1 MKKSFSILGST
12 GSIGATTL
20 KIIEKKKNFFKL
32 NILFA
37 NKNLNLIVK
46 QIKKYKPETF
56 IIGDYQVFKKVKKKI
71 KNQKTQ
77 IIFSKYLDYK
87 TLKKSD
93 ITLSAISGIE
103 GLKPTIEFIKKSK
116 KILIANKEAIICGW
130 DLIKKESQKNKTKI
144 VPIDSEHFS
153 IMQLF
158 SNYKI
163 EQIKRI
169 YLTASGGP
177 FLNKSISQL
186 KKIKPYQ
193 ALKHPKW
200 KMGKEISVNSSTLMN
215 KMLELVEAQ
224 KLFNIPNNKLSI
236 IIHPESLVHAIIELN
251 NGLIKFIYH
260 ETSMTIPIANAIF
273 DNKIHIE
280 DFVNSKS
287 KDKIRNLTFRKV
299 DSKIFPMSK
308 LKDKINEYYST
319 PIIINAANEVL
330 VDQFLRKKIPFLS
343 MYKLVL
349 IVLKDRNYKKYA
361 IKKPRNINQIF
372 EISEWTKKVLTKKI
386 NKNV

>member
-1 MKKSFSILGST
+1 M
-12 GSIGATTL
+12 
-20 KIIEKKKNFFKL
+20 
-32 NILFA
+32 
-37 NKNLNLIVK
+37 
-46 QIKKYKPETF
+46 
-56 IIGDYQVFKKVKKKI
+56 
-71 KNQKTQ
+71 
-77 IIFSKYLDYK
+77 
-87 TLKKSD
+87 
-93 ITLSAISGIE
+93 SAISGIE

-130 DLIKKESQKNKTKI
+130 DLIKKESQINKTKI

-280 DFVNSKS
+280 DFENSKS
-287 KDKIRNLTFRKV
+287 KDKIRNLTFRKH
-299 DSKIFPMSK
+299 SKIFPMSK

-330 VDQFLRKKIPFLS
+330 VDQFFEKK
-343 MYKLVL
+343 
-349 IVLKDRNYKKYA
+349 DT
-361 IKKPRNINQIF
+361 IF
-372 EISEWTKKVLTKKI
+372 EYVQIGFNCS
-386 NKNV
+386 

>member
-1 MKKSFSILGST
+1 M
-12 GSIGATTL
+12 
-20 KIIEKKKNFFKL
+20 
-32 NILFA
+32 
-37 NKNLNLIVK
+37 
-46 QIKKYKPETF
+46 
-56 IIGDYQVFKKVKKKI
+56 
-71 KNQKTQ
+71 
-77 IIFSKYLDYK
+77 
-87 TLKKSD
+87 
-93 ITLSAISGIE
+93 SAISGIE

-130 DLIKKESQKNKTKI
+130 DLIKKESQINKTKI

-280 DFVNSKS
+280 DFENSKS

>member
-12 GSIGATTL
+12 GSIGTTTL

-77 IIFSKYLDYK
+77 IIYSKYLDYK

-130 DLIKKESQKNKTKI
+130 DLIKKESQINKTKI

-280 DFVNSKS
+280 DFENSKS